1 MTSLK
6 EFTQSAA
13 RPLPVVIVADVSG
26 SMSVDGKIQ
35 SLNQA
40 IQEMLSA
47 FAASDEV
54 RAEIHVGV
62 VAFGGESAWMHV
74 NLQPATAVQ
83 WQSMQ
88 ADGRTPM
95 GAALGIAA
103 DLIENKDAIPSRAYR
118 PTVVL
123 ISDGVPTDDWKR
135 GLTRFTGEGRANK
148 AERLALAI
156 GADADEAMLG
166 QFVSDP
172 KHRVFHAEDAARI
185 RQFFRFVTMSV
196 TSRSKSADPNA
207 VPPLGDD
214 PYSLDNL

>member
-1 MTSLK
+1 MSGLK

-13 RPLPVVIVADVSG
+13 RPLPVLIVADVSG
-26 SMSVDGKIQ
+26 SMSVDGKILA
-35 SLNQA
+35 LNQA
-40 IQEMLSA
+40 IREMVAA

-62 VAFGGESAWMHV
+62 VAFGGEAAWMHV
-74 NLQPATAVQ
+74 ELQPASMVQ
-83 WQSMQ
+83 WQDMQ
-88 ADGRTPM
+88 AAGRTPM
-95 GAALGIAA
+95 GAALGLAA

-123 ISDGVPTDDWKR
+123 ISDGLPTDDWKQ
-135 GLTRFTGEGRANK
+135 GLKRFTGQGRASK

-172 KHRVFHAEDAARI
+172 KHRVFHAEDAAKI
-185 RQFFRFVTMSV
+185 KQFFRFVTMSV
-196 TSRSKSADPNA
+196 TSRSKSADPNV
-207 VPPLGDD
+207 VPLMDD